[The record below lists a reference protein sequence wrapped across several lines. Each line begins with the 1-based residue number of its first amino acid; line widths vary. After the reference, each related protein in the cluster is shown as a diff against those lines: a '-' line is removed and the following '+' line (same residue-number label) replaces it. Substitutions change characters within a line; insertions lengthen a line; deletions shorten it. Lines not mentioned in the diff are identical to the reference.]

1 MKNRYLF
8 LLLVLFF
15 IIPLKGQRIISFKN
29 GYRMA
34 AKVND
39 EVIKSPIRN
48 FENVQDGILKVDYQF
63 DNALE
68 TSVEIGEDRYSL
80 ITIKEFGMNIKT
92 GCPQLPGYSD
102 IIPIK
107 SSQASVAVIDSTYVE
122 HGDFN
127 ILPAQQ
133 EDLDNYV
140 DSTSFVRNDSL
151 YSTDTFYPKN
161 IVEIQDVQYYRNQA
175 LALVRVNPVQYNPVT
190 KTIRCFSNI
199 SYLIDG
205 VDVVECI
212 NSQSQ
217 LSRTVD
223 GNDNFYTTT
232 QEKYIIVTTNNYVE
246 YLDTTL
252 AQWKRDLGF
261 KVAILSKPN
270 WSSSSE
276 VKTAIKAEYDRNDN
290 TIANYLLVVG
300 GYEDVPADTC
310 YKWWKKG
317 VWQKQDPYFS
327 DHYYSCMNGNG
338 DYWPDIARGRLPIRN
353 INDLRNYLEKM
364 SYYNSSQVY
373 TGKGALCAEFEVT
386 YNNDSVE
393 NKRFVKTSEEIRDYL
408 KDEIGYNEVKRV
420 YYAESTANP
429 KYYNNGEYSDGTPL
443 PEDLKGNNYPWN
455 STTSANVVNS
465 INSGI
470 DFILY
475 RGHGLKMK
483 WDNGLLSV
491 DDIASLNNS
500 HYPFVFSL
508 TCHTGCL
515 YDMEHNCSI
524 NGLAMSLITAPQK
537 GAIGAIAATHSALS
551 GCNDVFAEAMFNAI
565 YPNPGIVPYLGPG
578 TTNYSPYTPTEA
590 MPIYA
595 IGDIMNEGFVKLIQC
610 YDLSET
616 ILETNKQI
624 ETIQTFHYFGEPN
637 MYFYTGTAFDLNNVD
652 ISETDNVISVNTNG
666 LDDCAIILKPKE
678 TDDSLGYQKV
688 EHLNGIYTFPK
699 KDCDYKVIIKR
710 HNCRP
715 IIKEAPG
722 NSDIYLQN
730 CQQIEDVEYIG
741 RNIYAG
747 KNVTS
752 AKSEG
757 EYVVKNGAN
766 LTLEAEGQVTLSSGF
781 SVEKGAELEIK

>member
-15 IIPLKGQRIISFKN
+15 FIPLKGQRIISFKN
-29 GYRMA
+29 NYRMA
-34 AKVND
+34 TKVND
-39 EVIKSPIRN
+39 EVVKSPIRN
-48 FENVQDGILKVDYQF
+48 SVNVQDGILKVDYQF
-63 DNALE
+63 DNASE

-107 SSQASVAVIDSTYVE
+107 SSQASVTIIDSAYVE
-122 HGDFN
+122 YGDFK

-151 YSTDTFYPKN
+151 YSIDTFYPKN

-205 VDVVECI
+205 VDI
-212 NSQSQ
+212 NSQPQ

-223 GNDNFYTTT
+223 GNGNVYTTT

-261 KVAILSKPN
+261 KVAILSKPK

-290 TIANYLLVVG
+290 TIANYLLIVG
-300 GYEDVPADTC
+300 GHDEVPADTC
-310 YKWWKKG
+310 HKWYFYG
-317 VWQKQDPYFS
+317 NEWQEQDPYCS
-327 DHYYSCMNGNG
+327 DHYFSCMNGDG
-338 DYWPDIARGRLPIRN
+338 DYWPDMARGRITIENLT
-353 INDLRNYLEKM
+353 DLQNYLKKIL
-364 SYYNSSQVY
+364 YYNSSQVY
-373 TGKGALCAEFEVT
+373 TGKGAVCAEFKGE
-386 YNNDSVE
+386 NDNDSVE
-393 NKRFVKTSEEIRDYL
+393 NRRFVKTSEEIRDYL
-408 KDEIGYNEVKRV
+408 KTEIGYTEIERI
-420 YYAESTANP
+420 YFAPSTANP
-429 KYYNNGEYSDGTPL
+429 MYYNNGLYSNGSPL
-443 PEDLKGNNYPWN
+443 PEDLRGNSYPWN
-455 STTSANVVNS
+455 STTSANVVNC
-465 INSGI
+465 INSGV
-470 DFILY
+470 DFMLY
-475 RGHGLKMK
+475 RGHGLTMG
-483 WDNGLLSV
+483 WYNDLLSV
-491 DDIASLNNS
+491 DDITFLNNP
-500 HYPFVFSL
+500 HCYPFIFSL
-508 TCHTGCL
+508 TCHTGCF
-515 YDMEHNCSI
+515 YDMEHNCNV

-537 GAIGAIAATHSALS
+537 GAIGVIAATHSSLS

-565 YPNPGIVPYLGPG
+565 YPNPGIVPYLGSG
-578 TTNYSPYTPTEA
+578 TTSYSPYTLVDTIPVYT
-590 MPIYA
+590 
-595 IGDIMNEGFVKLIQC
+595 IGDIMNEGFIKLIQC
-610 YDLSET
+610 YSLEVPS
-616 ILETNKQI
+616 ILEANKQI
-624 ETIQTFHYFGEPN
+624 EDIQTLHLFGDPD
-637 MYFYTGTAFDLNNVD
+637 MDFYTGAALDLNNVD

-666 LDDCAIILKPKE
+666 LDDCTIILQPKE
-678 TDDSLGYQKV
+678 TTDSLNYQKI
-688 EHLNGIYTFPK
+688 EHLSGLYTFPK
-699 KDCDYKVIIKR
+699 KDSDYKVIIKR

-715 IIKEAPG
+715 VIKEAPG

-730 CQQIEDVEYIG
+730 CQQSVDAEYTG

-747 KNVTS
+747 KDVTT
-752 AKSEG
+752 AKPEG

-766 LTLEAEGQVTLSSGF
+766 LTLEVEGQVTLSSGF
-781 SVEKGAELEIK
+781 SVEKGGTLEIK

>member
-29 GYRMA
+29 NYRMA

-39 EVIKSPIRN
+39 EVVKSPIRN
-48 FENVQDGILKVDYQF
+48 SVNVQDGILKVDYQF

-68 TSVEIGEDRYSL
+68 ASVEIGEDRYSL

-107 SSQASVAVIDSTYVE
+107 STQASVTIIDSTYVE
-122 HGDFN
+122 YGDFN

-151 YSTDTFYPKN
+151 YSIDTFYPKN

-205 VDVVECI
+205 VDI
-212 NSQSQ
+212 NSQPK
-217 LSRTVD
+217 LSLTVD
-223 GNDNFYTTT
+223 GNGNVYTTT

-261 KVAILSKPN
+261 KVAILSKPK

-300 GYEDVPADTC
+300 GYEDVPAEERH
-310 YKWWKKG
+310 KWEKHGEWIKM
-317 VWQKQDPYFS
+317 DPYYS

-364 SYYNSSQVY
+364 LYYNSSQVY

-429 KYYNNGEYSDGTPL
+429 KYYNNGKYSDGTPL

-475 RGHGLKMK
+475 RGHGLKIN

-491 DDIASLNNS
+491 DDITSLNNS

-515 YDMEHNCSI
+515 YDMEHNCSV

-565 YPNPGIVPYLGPG
+565 YPNPGIVPYLGAV
-578 TTNYSPYTPTEA
+578 TTNYSPYTPTDTI
-590 MPIYA
+590 PIYA
-595 IGDIMNEGFVKLIQC
+595 IGDIMNEGFIKLIQC

-616 ILETNKQI
+616 ILEANKQI

-666 LDDCAIILKPKE
+666 LDDCTIILKPKE

-688 EHLNGIYTFPK
+688 EHLTGVYTFPK

-730 CQQIEDVEYIG
+730 CQQIVDAEYTG

-752 AKSEG
+752 AKPEG
-757 EYVVKNGAN
+757 EYVVKNGAS
-766 LTLEAEGQVTLSSGF
+766 LTLEAEGKVTLSSGF
-781 SVEKGAELEIK
+781 SVEKGAVLEIK